1 MLDDDSGTEA
11 PAEPYADALQAA
23 CPAKLAIVV
32 RQPGRMAE
40 TIALIA
46 DLAPDGL
53 LLDVALTNALD
64 AEQQPVGFDGIALAQ
79 QVRTLQTRAR
89 TTVGS
94 SGLPEFPVIRFS
106 KRDVVREYVSQ
117 DSTSD
122 DLFDE
127 FVDKSSINDADVATA
142 AATIIVALASDYPAL
157 SKFAGQAPDDAS
169 LGELLGCDPSLL
181 ARFDPRTLLGL
192 RRPNAPPHIFSRFL
206 VVKLLGRPGPL
217 VDESILSVRFGVD
230 RDESQ
235 DWPALLEYLTGCQ
248 YRGAFASGYARWWM
262 PTTLDWWQREIDQER
277 TLAGLPA
284 VERIAALVG
293 KTGLSRLAPIKATA
307 DSPGSRWWH
316 RCAKSGRAV
325 DPAEGFPL
333 LPVYGSEIWHD
344 TEYLCLEE
352 ALRDPRNSRLSP
364 SERARVEAMLRRR
377 RAL

>member
-1 MLDDDSGTEA
+1 MLDDDAGTEA

-23 CPAKLAIVV
+23 CPEKLSILL

-40 TIALIA
+40 TIAIIA

-64 AEQQPVGFDGIALAQ
+64 AQRQPVGFDGIALAQ

-89 TTVGS
+89 TTAGS
-94 SGLPEFPVIRFS
+94 GGLPEFPVVRFS

-122 DLFDE
+122 DLFDG
-127 FVDKSSINDADVATA
+127 FVDKSSINEPEVASA
-142 AATIIVALASDYPAL
+142 AAAIVVALADDYPAL
-157 SKFAGQAPDDAS
+157 SKFADRAPDDAA
-169 LGELLGCDPSLL
+169 LAELLGCEPGFLERL
-181 ARFDPRTLLGL
+181 DPRTLLGL
-192 RRPNAPPHIFSRFL
+192 RRPDAPPHIFSRFL

-217 VDESILSVRFGVD
+217 VDESILSLRLGVD
-230 RDESQ
+230 RDHSQ
-235 DWPALLEYLTGCQ
+235 DWPALLEHLTGCQ

-262 PTTLDWWQREIDQER
+262 PAALDWWQRDIDQDR
-277 TLAGLPA
+277 TPARLPA
-284 VERIAALVG
+284 AERIVALAG

-316 RCAKSGRAV
+316 HCAKSGLAV

-333 LPVYGSEIWHD
+333 LPVYGSETWHD

-352 ALRDPRNSRLSP
+352 ALRDSRNSRLSP
-364 SERARVEAMLRRR
+364 SERARVEAILRRR
-377 RAL
+377 KAS